1 LSSRLVGAHDLARG
15 EGRLARD
22 HRLPLPGKKFN
33 SPNDIVVRSDGS
45 VYWTDSAGGLVIPG
59 MVGED
64 LQRQL
69 DIQAVF
75 RLTPK
80 AR

>member
-1 LSSRLVGAHDLARG
+1 VIDAGRSEPSAHLARW
-15 EGRLARD
+15 LVHH
-22 HRLPLPGKKFN
+22 HRITLQDKKCQQ
-33 SPNDIVVRSDGS
+33 PERHRGALRRS

-64 LQRQL
+64 MQRHL

-75 RLTPK
+75 PG
-80 AR
+80 